1 MPLPIL
7 YTFRRCPYAMRAR
20 LGLLLG
26 QRNVEIREITLK
38 AKPEALLQA
47 SPKGTVPVLVLG
59 DGQVISESLEIMRWA
74 LSSPHPQADA
84 CPPLLGQT
92 VNGQTVNGQTVDE
105 QTLIAHLIHQNDHE
119 FKPWLDKYKYADR
132 YPAQSQTD
140 YFLSAGVFL
149 NTLETHLNQH
159 RYLINDQLS
168 LADYAIV
175 PFIRQFNAVDP
186 KRDLNLSYPRLMAWL
201 NELTS
206 SAIFTQ
212 AMDKY
217 VIWDAGQP
225 QVSLLGSD

>member
-38 AKPEALLQA
+38 AKPDALLQA
-47 SPKGTVPVLVLG
+47 SPKGTVPVLVLS
-59 DGQVISESLEIMRWA
+59 DGPVISESLEIMRWA

-84 CPPLLGQT
+84 CPPLL
-92 VNGQTVNGQTVDE
+92 GQTVDE

-140 YFLSAGVFL
+140 YFLSASVFL
-149 NTLETHLNQH
+149 NTLEIHVNRH

-201 NELTS
+201 TELTS
-206 SAIFTQ
+206 SEIFTQ
-212 AMDKY
+212 AMNKY
-217 VIWDAGQP
+217 VIWEAGQSP
-225 QVSLLGSD
+225 ISLLDINVSR

>member
-47 SPKGTVPVLVLG
+47 SPKGTVPVLVLS

-74 LSSPHPQADA
+74 LSSNKPLPHAYPT
-84 CPPLLGQT
+84 LL
-92 VNGQTVNGQTVDE
+92 GQTVDE
-105 QTLIAHLIHQNDHE
+105 QEQIAHLIHQNDHE

-140 YFLSAGVFL
+140 YFRSASEFL
-149 NTLETHLNQH
+149 NTLETYLNRH
-159 RYLINDQLS
+159 RYLVNDQLS

-175 PFIRQFNAVDP
+175 PFIRQFNAVDAR
-186 KRDLNLSYPRLMAWL
+186 RDLNPCFPQLMAWL
-201 NELTS
+201 TEITNSE
-206 SAIFTQ
+206 IFLR
-212 AMDKY
+212 AMEKY
-217 VIWDAGQP
+217 VIWQASQSP
-225 QVSLLGSD
+225 IYLLGGSVSE

>member
-38 AKPEALLQA
+38 AKPDALLQA
-47 SPKGTVPVLVLG
+47 SPKGTVPVLVLS
-59 DGQVISESLEIMRWA
+59 DGPVISESLEIMRWA

-84 CPPLLGQT
+84 CPPLL
-92 VNGQTVNGQTVDE
+92 GQTVDE

-140 YFLSAGVFL
+140 YFLSASVFL
-149 NTLETHLNQH
+149 NTLEIHVNRH

-186 KRDLNLSYPRLMAWL
+186 KRDLNLSYPRLMVWL
-201 NELTS
+201 TELTAS
-206 SAIFTQ
+206 EIFTQ
-212 AMDKY
+212 AMNKY
-217 VIWDAGQP
+217 VIWEAGQSP
-225 QVSLLGSD
+225 ISLLDINVSR

>member
-7 YTFRRCPYAMRAR
+7 YTFRRCPYAIRAR

-38 AKPEALLQA
+38 AKPDALLQA

-92 VNGQTVNGQTVDE
+92 VDE

-140 YFLSAGVFL
+140 YFLSASAFL
-149 NTLETHLNQH
+149 NTLEIHLNRH
-159 RYLINDQLS
+159 RYLIDDQLS
-168 LADYAIV
+168 FADYAIV

-186 KRDLNLSYPRLMAWL
+186 KRDLNLSYPRLMVWL
-201 NELTS
+201 TELTS
-206 SAIFTQ
+206 SEIFTQ
-212 AMDKY
+212 AMNKY
-217 VIWDAGQP
+217 VIWEAGQSP
-225 QVSLLGSD
+225 ISLLGSNVSE

>member
-38 AKPEALLQA
+38 AKPDALLQA
-47 SPKGTVPVLVLG
+47 SPKGTVPVLVLS
-59 DGQVISESLEIMRWA
+59 DGPVISESLEIMRWA

-84 CPPLLGQT
+84 CPPLL
-92 VNGQTVNGQTVDE
+92 GQTVDE

-140 YFLSAGVFL
+140 YFLSASVFL
-149 NTLETHLNQH
+149 NTLEIHVNRH

-168 LADYAIV
+168 RADYAIV

-201 NELTS
+201 TELTS
-206 SAIFTQ
+206 SEIFTQ
-212 AMDKY
+212 AMNKY
-217 VIWDAGQP
+217 VIWEAGQSP
-225 QVSLLGSD
+225 ISLLDINVSR

>member
-38 AKPEALLQA
+38 AKPEALFQA

-92 VNGQTVNGQTVDE
+92 ANE

-149 NTLETHLNQH
+149 NTLETHLNRH

-186 KRDLNLSYPRLMAWL
+186 KRDLNLSHPRLMAWL
-201 NELTS
+201 HELTS
-206 SAIFTQ
+206 SAIFTL
-212 AMDKY
+212 AMNKY
-217 VIWDAGQP
+217 VIWEAGQP
-225 QVSLLGSD
+225 QVSLLGSNVSG

>member
-38 AKPEALLQA
+38 AKPDALLQA
-47 SPKGTVPVLVLG
+47 SPKGTVPVLMLS
-59 DGQVISESLEIMRWA
+59 DGPVISESLEIMRWA

-84 CPPLLGQT
+84 CPPLL
-92 VNGQTVNGQTVDE
+92 GQTVDE

-140 YFLSAGVFL
+140 YFLSASVFL
-149 NTLETHLNQH
+149 NTLEIHVNRH

-201 NELTS
+201 TELTS
-206 SAIFTQ
+206 SEIFTQ
-212 AMDKY
+212 AMNKY
-217 VIWDAGQP
+217 VIWEAGQSP
-225 QVSLLGSD
+225 ISLLDINVSR

>member
-47 SPKGTVPVLVLG
+47 SPKGTVPVLVLS

-74 LSSPHPQADA
+74 LSSNNPLPHAY
-84 CPPLLGQT
+84 PPLLGQT
-92 VNGQTVNGQTVDE
+92 VDE
-105 QTLIAHLIHQNDHE
+105 QEQIAHLIHQNDHE

-140 YFLSAGVFL
+140 YFRSASEFL
-149 NTLETHLNQH
+149 NILETYLNRH
-159 RYLINDQLS
+159 RYLVNDQLS

-186 KRDLNLSYPRLMAWL
+186 KRDLSLSYPRLMAWL

-206 SAIFTQ
+206 SEIFTQ
-212 AMDKY
+212 AMNKY
-217 VIWDAGQP
+217 VIWEAGQS
-225 QVSLLGSD
+225 QISLLDINVTR

>member
-38 AKPEALLQA
+38 AKPDALLQA
-47 SPKGTVPVLVLG
+47 SPKGTVPVLVLS
-59 DGQVISESLEIMRWA
+59 DGPVISESLEIMRWA

-84 CPPLLGQT
+84 CPPLL
-92 VNGQTVNGQTVDE
+92 GQTVDE

-140 YFLSAGVFL
+140 YFLSASVFL
-149 NTLETHLNQH
+149 NTLEIHVNRH
-159 RYLINDQLS
+159 RYLINYQLS

-201 NELTS
+201 TELTS
-206 SAIFTQ
+206 SEIFTQ
-212 AMDKY
+212 AMNKY
-217 VIWDAGQP
+217 VIWEAGQSP
-225 QVSLLGSD
+225 ISLLDINVSR